1 MLRIAEGWWRA
12 WPKYGPSR
20 GAFTGQSN
28 HGQPDMIVRHGVCV
42 MDAGQSW
49 AVNLSADP
57 LSTPQDSA
65 NMTAIERRASA
76 TLSSIFALRMLG
88 LFLVLPV
95 FALEARKYPG
105 GDDPALIGLAMGIYG
120 LTQGILQIPFGI
132 ASDKFGRKPVII
144 LGLLVFAVGSLW
156 AATADTMQGLLV
168 GRALQGA
175 GAVSAAVTALLADL
189 TRDIVRTKAMALVG
203 ASIGLMFALSLVLSP
218 WLAGWIGLS
227 GLFLLTAVLALG
239 GIAVVHLWVPDA
251 PDTHA
256 PSDRSGLREVLRHSG
271 LMRLNFGVFILHAV
285 QLAMWVAIPAM
296 LVQAGLDKHDHWQ
309 IYLPAVVA
317 SFVVMGVVFAMERRG
332 YLRAAFLAAVAL
344 IAFVELTLLWV
355 ASITPSLNAL
365 AAMLFLFFCGF
376 NVLEATMPS
385 LTSRVAPV
393 AARGAA
399 MGLYNTLQSLGF
411 FVGGWLGGLGAKL
424 YGTQGIFVSCTLLM
438 VLWLVVAWPMVV
450 PQPKNA

>member
-1 MLRIAEGWWRA
+1 
-12 WPKYGPSR
+12 
-20 GAFTGQSN
+20 
-28 HGQPDMIVRHGVCV
+28 MIVRHGVCV

-156 AATADTMQGLLV
+156 AATADTIQGLLV

-344 IAFVELTLLWV
+344 IAFVELALLWV

-365 AAMLFLFFCGF
+365 AALLFLFFCGF

>member
-1 MLRIAEGWWRA
+1 MGCVHRSVI
-12 WPKYGPSR
+12 
-20 GAFTGQSN
+20 
-28 HGQPDMIVRHGVCV
+28 HGQPDMIVRYAVCV
-42 MDAGQSW
+42 MYAGQSW
-49 AVNLSADP
+49 AVNLSASSPTVPEDP
-57 LSTPQDSA
+57 A
-65 NMTAIERRASA
+65 NMTAMERHASA

-105 GDDPALIGLAMGIYG
+105 GDDPAMIGLAMGIYG

-144 LGLLVFAVGSLW
+144 LGLLVFAFGSVW
-156 AATADTMQGLLV
+156 AGCADNLQSLLV

-175 GAVSAAVTALLADL
+175 GAVSAAVTAMLADL

-203 ASIGLMFALSLVLSP
+203 ASISLMFALSLVLSP
-218 WLAGWIGLS
+218 WLVGWIGLP
-227 GLFLLTAVLALG
+227 GLFFLTAVLALG
-239 GIAVVHLWVPDA
+239 GMAVVRWSVPDEPYTLA
-251 PDTHA
+251 L
-256 PSDRSGLREVLRHSG
+256 SDRSGLLAEVVRDSG

-332 YLRAAFLAAVAL
+332 YLRAAFLVAVAM
-344 IAFVELTLLWV
+344 IAVVQLALLWV
-355 ASITPSLNAL
+355 ASITPSLHAL
-365 AAMLFLFFCGF
+365 AALLFLFFCGF

-385 LTSRVAPV
+385 LTSRVAPT

-399 MGLYNTLQSLGF
+399 MGIYNTLQSLGF
-411 FVGGWLGGLGAKL
+411 FAGGWLGGLGAKL

>member
-1 MLRIAEGWWRA
+1 MGCVHWSVI
-12 WPKYGPSR
+12 
-20 GAFTGQSN
+20 
-28 HGQPDMIVRHGVCV
+28 HGQPDMIVRYAVCV
-42 MDAGQSW
+42 MYAGQSW
-49 AVNLSADP
+49 AVNLSASSPSVPEDP
-57 LSTPQDSA
+57 A
-65 NMTAIERRASA
+65 NMTAMERRASA

-105 GDDPALIGLAMGIYG
+105 GDDPAMIGLAMGIYG

-144 LGLLVFAVGSLW
+144 LGLLVFAFGSVW
-156 AATADTMQGLLV
+156 AGCADNLQSLLV

-175 GAVSAAVTALLADL
+175 GAVSAAVTAMLADL
-189 TRDIVRTKAMALVG
+189 TRDVVRTKAMALVG
-203 ASIGLMFALSLVLSP
+203 ASISLMFALSLVLSP
-218 WLAGWIGLS
+218 WLVGWIGLP
-227 GLFLLTAVLALG
+227 GLFFLTAVLALG
-239 GIAVVHLWVPDA
+239 GMAVVRWSVPDEPYTLA
-251 PDTHA
+251 L
-256 PSDRSGLREVLRHSG
+256 SDRSGLAKVVRDSG

-309 IYLPAVVA
+309 IYLPAVLA

-332 YLRAAFLAAVAL
+332 YLRAAFLVAVAM
-344 IAFVELTLLWV
+344 IAVVQLALLWA
-355 ASITPSLNAL
+355 ASITPSLHAL
-365 AAMLFLFFCGF
+365 ALLLFLFFCGF

-385 LTSRVAPV
+385 LTSRVAPT

-399 MGLYNTLQSLGF
+399 MGIYNTLQSLGF
-411 FVGGWLGGLGAKL
+411 FAGGWLGGLGAKL

-438 VLWLVVAWPMVV
+438 LLWLVVAWPMVV

>member
-1 MLRIAEGWWRA
+1 
-12 WPKYGPSR
+12 
-20 GAFTGQSN
+20 
-28 HGQPDMIVRHGVCV
+28 MIVRLCPFV
-42 MDAGQSW
+42 MDAGQSR
-49 AVNLSADP
+49 AVNLSVDP
-57 LSTPQDSA
+57 LSNPQDPA
-65 NMTAIERRASA
+65 AMTALERRASA

-105 GDDPALIGLAMGIYG
+105 GDDPSLIGLAMGIYG

-144 LGLLVFAVGSLW
+144 FGLLVFAVGSLW

-189 TRDIVRTKAMALVG
+189 TRDMVRTKAMALVG

-239 GIAVVHLWVPDA
+239 GMAVVYGWVPDA
-251 PDTHA
+251 PNHLA
-256 PSDRSGLREVLRHSG
+256 PADRSGLSDVVRHIG
-271 LMRLNFGVFILHAV
+271 LMRLNFGVFTLHAV

-296 LVQAGLDKHDHWQ
+296 LVQAGLDKQDHWQ

-317 SFVVMGVVFAMERRG
+317 SFVVMGAVFAMERRG
-332 YLRAAFLAAVAL
+332 YLRAAFLAAVAM
-344 IAFVELTLLWV
+344 IAVVELALLWV
-355 ASITPSLNAL
+355 ASITPSLQGL
-365 AAMLFLFFCGF
+365 AALLFFFFCGF
-376 NVLEATMPS
+376 NVLEAIMPS

-399 MGLYNTLQSLGF
+399 MGIYNTLQSLGF
-411 FVGGWLGGLGAKL
+411 FAGGWLGGLGAKL